1 MENRH
6 FSLAPEKV
14 YAKLHKGF
22 CDERGI
28 RIAQL
33 VCYRRRRSLRSMDS
47 KGAIPNLVSVFFRRL
62 VVLIVLRVDAIK
74 KRNLTWHRRFRRD
87 GTAQSKYYDCLHRS
101 HRKVFIA
108 MMLIRGIF
116 SVRLGK
122 RSPGFNLSR
131 GALAALGLLVIC
143 GSLEFAVAPNA
154 RANDPRDP
162 WFFTAKEVQA
172 AYQYQENYGG
182 RIRYPLRPEACFLG
196 REEFVLSHEISIH
209 ELFFSVVGIRP
220 LVGRARD

>member
-1 MENRH
+1 
-6 FSLAPEKV
+6 
-14 YAKLHKGF
+14 
-22 CDERGI
+22 
-28 RIAQL
+28 
-33 VCYRRRRSLRSMDS
+33 MDS

-196 REEFVLSHEISIH
+196 REEFVLSHGGAEFTVPCHFIAETTRHLQEMLSAGAARY
-209 ELFFSVVGIRP
+209 LFPFGCRP
-220 LVGRARD
+220 CAPGRSHRSLGEQIPAS